1 MALSAQQKL
10 AENIDESIK
19 PMKKPLHVVQRRA
32 VTWRFFGRNLANDR
46 AGTWGCLRKDR
57 AVFEARVHFDK
68 ADRFI
73 RNLESSSKLIIAD
86 VFPEPHRSLFNEGYG
101 VVDLVHN
108 MFSRKNWA
116 YRQGSGY
123 WKIPVNWLDQRTNM
137 CMCFGRAPQSFVL
150 FGRFLRF
157 AICTHAEAR
166 ENTGRCLK
174 IVCILTKPIGSLGT

>member
-1 MALSAQQKL
+1 MGLSSRLGLLENTGKL
-10 AENIDESIK
+10 IGSTDKHVHVFRPCTAIIRFIWTVLAICHMYACGGSRKYRAMFEN
-19 PMKKPLHVVQRRA
+19 
-32 VTWRFFGRNLANDR
+32 
-46 AGTWGCLRKDR
+46 
-57 AVFEARVHFDK
+57 RVHFDK

-123 WKIPVNWLDQRTNM
+123 WKIPVNLLKMSTKTIRTWN
-137 CMCFGRAPQSFVL
+137 AVYV
-150 FGRFLRF
+150 
-157 AICTHAEAR
+157 H
-166 ENTGRCLK
+166 
-174 IVCILTKPIGSLGT
+174 SLAT